1 MIKTKEDIL
10 FNACKNVVGFD
21 RSKRFKDWFHKKY
34 DKEIYAMHHIFGSY
48 SQSLKTSDYCSIPLS
63 STQHD
68 KAEKDK
74 SGYAVSC
81 FPLLLTVMIA
91 YIKYLESKIK

>member
-10 FNACKNVVGFD
+10 FNGCKNVVGFD
-21 RSKRFKDWFHKKY
+21 RSKKFKKWFHEKY
-34 DKEIYAMHHIFGSY
+34 ENYQQHHLFGSY